1 MQYKFWLMLALC
13 LALLTAR
20 PVMASGRLSGVLT
33 SSAVPPVEDDAPL
46 PIDMSTWTAHTLQ
59 LGEEVD
65 CLAQRSGI
73 DLRAVAEVNRILNP
87 TLLDAGQIVNLPPAE
102 PRTLVAAR
110 LDDTP
115 LTLAVTRGLS
125 LWQVLRLNT
134 EPFYTGK
141 DVRLPG
147 AEANTC
153 LPYPLAALALS
164 PQPVTRGDTALFV
177 FETLTPAACEI
188 SYLDQTEPC
197 YPLDDAHLYAL
208 VGLSALID
216 SGTYTVKIAVQIDRL
231 ETAFTVP
238 LDVAAG
244 RYGYQYIDPPASLS
258 KLMDPYLMQD
268 ELDYLETW
276 RTIRTPERDWELPL
290 TFPLPFRVSVSANYG
305 DRRSYG
311 GMVDGYHSGVDY
323 RAWAGLPVLAPA
335 DGVVILAE
343 RLEARGNAVLL
354 DHGGGLITGYWHLS
368 RIDVEVGQH
377 VQRGEAF
384 ALVGNTGLSTGAH
397 LHWEMWVNGV
407 SVDSTQWLSSDAFA
421 GLTLPALDA
430 QTEVTTTASV
440 APTAPVAP

>member
-1 MQYKFWLMLALC
+1 MRYKFWLMLALC
-13 LALLTAR
+13 LALLCAR
-20 PVMASGRLSGVLT
+20 PVMASGRLSGALT
-33 SSAVPPVEDDAPL
+33 SSAAPPVEDDAPL
-46 PIDMSTWTAHTLQ
+46 SIDLSTWTAHTLQ
-59 LGEEVD
+59 LGEEVS

-73 DLRAVAEVNRILNP
+73 DLRAVAEANRILNP
-87 TLLDAGQIVNLPPAE
+87 TLLGTGQTFNMPPAE
-102 PRTLVAAR
+102 PHALVAAR
-110 LDDTP
+110 MADTP
-115 LTLAVTRGLS
+115 LTLAVTRGLP
-125 LWQVLRLNT
+125 LWGVLRLNT

-141 DVRLPG
+141 GIRLPD
-147 AEANTC
+147 AEVTTC
-153 LPYPLAALALS
+153 LPYPLAALAVS
-164 PQPVTRGDTALFV
+164 PQPVTRGNTALFV

-208 VGLSALID
+208 VGLSALMD
-216 SGTYTVKIAVQIDRL
+216 AGTYTVKIAVQTDGL
-231 ETAFTVP
+231 ETVLTVP
-238 LDVAAG
+238 LDVSAG
-244 RYGYQYIDPPASLS
+244 RYGYQYINPPPSLY
-258 KLMDPYLMQD
+258 KLMDPELMQD
-268 ELDYLETW
+268 ELDYLAIW

-290 TFPLPFRVSVSANYG
+290 AFPLSFRVSVSAKYG

-323 RAWAGLPVLAPA
+323 RAWGGMPVLAPA

-377 VQRGEAF
+377 VKRGEAF

-407 SVDSTQWLSSDAFA
+407 AVDSTQWLSADAF
-421 GLTLPALDA
+421 GELHLPALDA

-440 APTAPVAP
+440 TP

>member
-1 MQYKFWLMLALC
+1 
-13 LALLTAR
+13 
-20 PVMASGRLSGVLT
+20 MASDRLSGALT
-33 SSAVPPVEDDAPL
+33 SSVAPPADDGTLL
-46 PIDMSTWTAHTLQ
+46 PIDMSAWTAHTLQ
-59 LGEEVD
+59 LGEEPG
-65 CLAQRSGI
+65 CLAQRSGV
-73 DLRAVAEVNRILNP
+73 DLRAVAEANRILNP
-87 TLLDAGQIVNLPPAE
+87 TLLDVGQTLNLPPAE
-102 PRTLVAAR
+102 PHALVAAR
-110 LDDTP
+110 AAETP
-115 LTLAVTRGLS
+115 LTLAATRGLS
-125 LWQVLRLNT
+125 LWDVLRLNP
-134 EPFYTGK
+134 EPLYTGK
-141 DVRLPG
+141 SVRLPG
-147 AEANTC
+147 AEATTC
-153 LPYPLAALALS
+153 LPYPLAALAVS

-197 YPLDDAHLYAL
+197 YPLDESHLYAL
-208 VGLSALID
+208 VGLSALMD
-216 SGTYTVKIAVQIDRL
+216 AGMVTVKIAVQTDGL

-238 LDVAAG
+238 LDVSAG

-276 RTIRTPERDWELPL
+276 RAIRTPERGWELPL
-290 TFPLPFRVSVSANYG
+290 AFPLPFRVSISADYG

-323 RAWAGLPVLAPA
+323 RAWGGMSVLAPA

-368 RIDVEVGQH
+368 RIDVKVGQH

-407 SVDSTQWLSSDAFA
+407 SVDSSQWLNADAFA
-421 GLTLPALDA
+421 GLTLPALDVPA
-430 QTEVTTTASV
+430 
-440 APTAPVAP
+440 AP